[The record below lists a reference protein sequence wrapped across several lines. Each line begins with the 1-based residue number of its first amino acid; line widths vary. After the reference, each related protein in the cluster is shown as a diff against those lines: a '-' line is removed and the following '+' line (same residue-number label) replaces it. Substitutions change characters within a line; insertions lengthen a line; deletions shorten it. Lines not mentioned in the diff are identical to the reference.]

1 VAPPVPRAPGGATSA
16 RWLVA
21 AALILTTGCAG
32 TPSAPP
38 SPELPRVEA
47 GDLVRRWE
55 DEWRAFP
62 GLRAAVDLTVTRR
75 GRAQRSAGVLLLS
88 PTHLRFEV
96 VTPLGLPALI
106 VTAGPEQLLVWSAT
120 ERRAWTGRPT
130 PESLGRWLGVPL
142 PPASLIRLLVGQV
155 PPPSDPASARFEE
168 RGGRHLVF
176 DRESVR
182 HRVWVT
188 AEGYPVRLQLD
199 GARSVT
205 AKFERTPTGGFLALS
220 IEVPDQK
227 LEAQIRYLFAESVAP
242 PREAF
247 EVRLPP
253 GVRVEQAD

>member
-1 VAPPVPRAPGGATSA
+1 VAPPVPRVPGSATSA

-32 TPSAPP
+32 TPP
-38 SPELPRVEA
+38 SPELPRLEA

-62 GLRAAVDLTVTRR
+62 GLRAAIDLTVTRR
-75 GRAQRSAGVLLLS
+75 ARAQRSAGVLLLS
-88 PTHLRFEV
+88 PTHLRLEV
-96 VTPLGLPALI
+96 VTPLGQPALI
-106 VTAGPEQLLVWSAT
+106 VTAGPEQILVWSAT
-120 ERRAWTGRPT
+120 ERRAWTGPPT

-142 PPASLIRLLVGQV
+142 PLASLIRLLIGQV

-168 RGGRHLVF
+168 RGGRHLAF
-176 DRESVR
+176 DHESVR

-205 AKFERTPTGGFLALS
+205 ARFERTAAGGFQALS

-253 GVRVEQAD
+253 EVRVEQAD